1 MVPRNGATANARQA
15 SVSRWTI
22 ALRICWIEALR
33 EVRFKLLQLQ
43 LSLYGE
49 ENLIGHQVACSR

>member
-1 MVPRNGATANARQA
+1 M
-15 SVSRWTI
+15 SRWTI